1 MVRAAEFGT
10 IRLPRGTR
18 TTGAILTLRE
28 AHLSVRAIASAL
40 GIGVGTVHRE
50 IAAADQSIQSG
61 NYTIGTDGN
70 WQPARHPTP
79 EIETGVP
86 NGTPPP
92 KTRVQSSRKRL
103 SQLTNQRQV
112 FQMEHLPSKTWLR
125 LGQAA

>member
-86 NGTPPP
+86 NGTPPLENEGPIEP
-92 KTRVQSSRKRL
+92 KKCCRS
-103 SQLTNQRQV
+103 
-112 FQMEHLPSKTWLR
+112 
-125 LGQAA
+125 